1 MRRRIKKK
9 KGLLKDPEYEQIKK
23 RWIAELEQEM
33 KTLEE
38 LAEKKEAEDP
48 EFLSRL
54 KRQLNKEK

>member
-9 KGLLKDPEYEQIKK
+9 KGLLQDPEYEQIKK
-23 RWIAELEQEM
+23 RWITELEQEM
-33 KTLEE
+33 LTREE

-54 KRQLNKEK
+54 ERQLNK